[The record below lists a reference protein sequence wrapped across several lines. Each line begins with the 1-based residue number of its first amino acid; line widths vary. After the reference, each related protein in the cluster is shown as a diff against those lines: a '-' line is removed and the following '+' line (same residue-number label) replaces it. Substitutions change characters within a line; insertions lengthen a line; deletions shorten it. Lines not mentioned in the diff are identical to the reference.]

1 MSRPGTEVATSA
13 KTATNTWIRSIP
25 AKVLIMTSTA
35 KVLPD
40 EPTFWGLNDLRSR
53 YPRRK
58 SVQLKS
64 GSDEYRKGS
73 LTDWAF

>member
-1 MSRPGTEVATSA
+1 
-13 KTATNTWIRSIP
+13 
-25 AKVLIMTSTA
+25 MTSTA

-40 EPTFWGLNDLRSR
+40 EPTFWVLNDLRSR